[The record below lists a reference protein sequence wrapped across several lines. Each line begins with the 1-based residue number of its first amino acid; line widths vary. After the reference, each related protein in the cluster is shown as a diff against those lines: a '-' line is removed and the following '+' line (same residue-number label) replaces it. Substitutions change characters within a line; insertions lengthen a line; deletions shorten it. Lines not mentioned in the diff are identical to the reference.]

1 MQINVNA
8 DGTISGIWWDT
19 LENTTGTLTGQVEEG
34 KRVRGKWGIEPERD
48 IDFRLAESGL
58 TFTGEYGPPT
68 AWGTSRRFY
77 WNGTKI
83 SNCDCPN
90 SIYTKP

>member
-1 MQINVNA
+1 M
-8 DGTISGIWWDT
+8 
-19 LENTTGTLTGQVEEG
+19 TGQVEEG

-68 AWGTSRRFY
+68 AWVRVDVFIGTVRKLVIATVPIPFILSPSP
-77 WNGTKI
+77 NCIVLVAAETKFLVAR
-83 SNCDCPN
+83 NL
-90 SIYTKP
+90 